1 MNGVKDKREG
11 IWLILKH
18 GGDMKRH
25 QAVPV
30 IIAMTLVLLIAFLL
44 HSGCA
49 ADEKERQEPAL
60 TSIEMMEE
68 EQEEQADNP
77 DYEVKNVEMSK
88 EEQDRITEKLSSVMK
103 KCSDVYSQIDIE
115 EALNTVLKENEIHG
129 IIDCAAEDGSSVIC
143 GSRDDNMRNYERV
156 DKSLRKAKQGEK
168 AETDFYT
175 VNKSGVFR
183 YYRLQFEGG
192 SLSVTFASAVYNKSM
207 EPVFQQMEKIL
218 AYRWEYTEKGWLIW
232 EKALSRNQEMDM
244 HIFYRILPLSSKCR
258 EIAARCITPVSY
270 FGNNLFL
277 TDWNQDNMEGIEFN
291 DLYDSLYYM
300 AAGKKI
306 EKENYTEG
314 IPCEE
319 FEGIVSR
326 YFDMTTEQ
334 IRQYGAYNEE
344 KGVYPW
350 IAINAWN
357 RLPQLQPFPE
367 VVECTENDD
376 GTLSVRV
383 EAVFVEE
390 GTDCSFRHIVTLRED
405 ENGNYKY
412 LGNKVDWEN
421 VYRIPT
427 YKARR
432 EF

>member
-1 MNGVKDKREG
+1 
-11 IWLILKH
+11 
-18 GGDMKRH
+18 MKRRKI
-25 QAVPV
+25 VTL
-30 IIAMTLVLLIAFLL
+30 IMAMAPALLMTFLFL
-44 HSGCA
+44 SGCKEN
-49 ADEKERQEPAL
+49 EKERPEPAL
-60 TSIEMMEE
+60 TSIEVLEE
-68 EQEEQADNP
+68 EQQEEQEDNP
-77 DYEVKNVEMSK
+77 DYEVKTIEMSK
-88 EEQDRITEKLSSVMK
+88 EEQAGITEKLSSVMK
-103 KCSDVYSQIDIE
+103 KCSDIYSQIDID
-115 EALNTVLKENEIHG
+115 EALNTVLKEDEIHR
-129 IIDCAAEDGSSVIC
+129 IISCAAGDGSSVIC

-156 DKSLRKAKQGEK
+156 DEALRKAGQGEK
-168 AETDFYT
+168 TETDFYT

-183 YYRLQFEGG
+183 YYRLQFEAG

-244 HIFYRILPLSSKCR
+244 HIFYRILPLGGKCR
-258 EIAARCITPVSY
+258 EIEARCITPVSY

-300 AAGKKI
+300 ATGEKI
-306 EKENYTEG
+306 EKENYAEG

-344 KGVYPW
+344 KGAYPW
-350 IAINAWN
+350 IAVNAWN

-390 GTDCSFRHIVTLRED
+390 GTDCSFRHTVTLRKD

>member
-1 MNGVKDKREG
+1 
-11 IWLILKH
+11 
-18 GGDMKRH
+18 MKRH
-25 QAVPV
+25 KVSIV
-30 IIAMTLVLLIAFLL
+30 IIAAILALLIAFLSL
-44 HSGCA
+44 SGCT
-49 ADEKERQEPAL
+49 ADKEEQEKPAL
-60 TSIEMMEE
+60 TSIEVMEE
-68 EQEEQADNP
+68 EQKEEEDNP
-77 DYEVKNVEMSK
+77 DYEVKNIEMSK
-88 EEQDRITEKLSSVMK
+88 EEKADITEKLSSVMK
-103 KCSDVYSQIDIE
+103 KCSGIYRQIDID
-115 EALNTVLKENEIHG
+115 EALNTVLKEEEIHRLV
-129 IIDCAAEDGSSVIC
+129 DCIAEDGSSVIC

-156 DKSLRKAKQGEK
+156 DENLRKAGQGEK

-183 YYRLQFEGG
+183 YYRLQFEEGG
-192 SLSVTFASAVYNKSM
+192 LFVTFASAVYNKSM
-207 EPVFQQMEKIL
+207 EPVFQQMEKIQV
-218 AYRWEYTEKGWLIW
+218 YRWEYTEKGWLIW

-244 HIFYRILPLSSKCR
+244 HIFYRILPLSEKCR
-258 EIAARCITPVSY
+258 GIAARCITPVSY

-277 TDWNQDNMEGIEFN
+277 TDWNQDSMESIEFN

-300 AAGKKI
+300 ATGEKI
-306 EKENYTEG
+306 SKENYTEG
-314 IPCEE
+314 IPGEE
-319 FEGIVSR
+319 FEGIVGR
-326 YFDMTTEQ
+326 YFDMTAEE

-344 KGVYPW
+344 KGTYPW
-350 IAINAWN
+350 VAINAWN

-376 GTLSVRV
+376 GTLSVLV

-390 GTDCSFRHIVTLRED
+390 GVDCAFRHTVTLRED
-405 ENGNYKY
+405 ENGDYKY